1 MTLILFLG
9 PFKSCFGMV
18 CFVFIDWQEERC
30 WVFLGREGSSICI
43 TKRFEQQVLF

>member
-1 MTLILFLG
+1 
-9 PFKSCFGMV
+9 MV

-30 WVFLGREGSSICI
+30 WFFLGRKGSSICI